1 MKIPQPEYGS
11 ISSVVET
18 DNGKIEKV
26 KSYQNN
32 TLIAERWNYSE
43 RFRVHS
49 LVAADVK
56 YDELTRRIRADKQL
70 IDPAIQVIGRDKIR
84 QRGYVDLI
92 LTYARD
98 MM

>member
-1 MKIPQPEYGS
+1 MKIPRPVFGS
-11 ISSVVET
+11 ITSIVET
-18 DNGKIEKV
+18 EKGPIEKV

-32 TLIAERWNYSE
+32 KLIAERWNYSE
-43 RFRVHS
+43 RFRLHS
-49 LVAADVK
+49 LVAADAK

-92 LTYARD
+92 LTYTRD